1 MPAAK
6 ALSIQ
11 LSPDPERE
19 LKALVRTHSTPQ
31 KLAERARIVLHA
43 SAGLGVSETAERLGI
58 WRKTAGHWRRRWL
71 QAEPSAGVAER
82 LSDAPRCGA
91 PATFTPEQICQIMA
105 LACED
110 PERLDIPISQWS
122 QSELARQAGSRGIV
136 KSISHGSVG
145 RFLKK
150 ERTSSR
156 IAAAIG

>member
-6 ALSIQ
+6 ALPIE
-11 LSPDPERE
+11 LSPDHERQ
-19 LKALVRTHSTPQ
+19 LKDLTRAHSTPQ

-71 QAEPSAGVAER
+71 AADTAAGVSSR
-82 LSDAPRCGA
+82 LSDATRCGA
-91 PATFTPEQICQIMA
+91 PASFTPEQICQIMA

-110 PERLDIPISQWS
+110 PERLDIPISHWS
-122 QSELARQAGSRGIV
+122 QSELARQAVSRGIV

-150 ERTSSR
+150 KRPSSR